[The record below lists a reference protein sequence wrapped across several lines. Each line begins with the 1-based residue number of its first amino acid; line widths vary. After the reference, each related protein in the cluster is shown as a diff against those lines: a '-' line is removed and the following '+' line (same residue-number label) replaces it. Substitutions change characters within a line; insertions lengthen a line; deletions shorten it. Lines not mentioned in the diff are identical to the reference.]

1 MEIGPLKTRVKEI
14 PFPQGA
20 SEALPALPLRC
31 LVIGNSGSG
40 KSNAISTLIV
50 DPRFYRDKFEKIF
63 WLSPTALIDD
73 ALQPVR
79 DYVEDHLE
87 QDQEKEPTFHD
98 HFNVQFLTGVILRAR
113 RVMEWMKTQK
123 PRPKKAFNTLIVLD
137 DLGDTSDPAALKL
150 INLLFLKARHW
161 GISTLLSVQRLKLPL
176 MTVAARTNA
185 TCVICYKLRNQNDLM
200 EGLLYEYSALA
211 SKEKIMAAY
220 RQAVDRPFG
229 FLVIKTNAQD
239 PNKMFMN
246 GFKSYF
252 RMVDKDGDQ
261 VAARDKATGSS
272 SKATRRAS
280 LEEAYSS
287 DDEGTQGGKNVRRGA
302 QGSNAPG
309 R

>member
-1 MEIGPLKTRVKEI
+1 MDIGPIKSRVSEI

-20 SEALPALPLRC
+20 SEALPQLPMRC

-40 KSNAISTLIV
+40 KSNMISTLIT
-50 DPRFYRDKFEKIF
+50 DPRFYRGKFTKIF

-79 DYVEDHLE
+79 DYVEDHLD
-87 QDQEKEPTFHD
+87 QNQEKEPTFHD
-98 HFNVQFLTGVILRAR
+98 HFNVPFLTKVIGRAR
-113 RVMEWMKTQK
+113 RVMEWVKQQK
-123 PRPKKAFNTLIVLD
+123 PRPKKAFNILIVLD

-150 INLLFLKARHW
+150 INLLFLKARHY
-161 GISTLLSVQRLKLPL
+161 GISAILSVQRLKLPL

-211 SKEKIMAAY
+211 PKEKIMAAY
-220 RQAVDRPFG
+220 RASVDQPFG

-239 PNKMFMN
+239 PNRMFMN

-252 RMVDKDGDQ
+252 RMVDKDESG
-261 VAARDKATGSS
+261 AARSDKTANSS
-272 SKATRRAS
+272 SQAARLAS
-280 LEEAYSS
+280 LEEAYSD
-287 DDEGTQGGKNVRRGA
+287 DDEGTQGGKDLRRGA
-302 QGSNAPG
+302 PRSNAS
-309 R
+309 RR

>member
-1 MEIGPLKTRVKEI
+1 MDIGAIKSRVSEI
-14 PFPQGA
+14 PFPQGT
-20 SEALPALPLRC
+20 SEALPQLPLRC
-31 LVIGNSGSG
+31 LTAGNSGSG
-40 KSNAISTLIV
+40 KTNMISTLIT
-50 DPRFYRDKFEKIF
+50 DPRFFRGKWTKVF

-79 DYVEDHLE
+79 DFVDDHLE
-87 QDQEKEPTFHD
+87 QDQQKEPTFHD
-98 HFNVQFLTGVILRAR
+98 HFNVPFLTKVIGRAR
-113 RVMEWMKTQK
+113 RVMEWMKEQK

-137 DLGDTSDPAALKL
+137 DLGDTNDPAALKL

-161 GISTLLSVQRLKLPL
+161 GISTILSVQRLKLPL

-211 SKEKIMAAY
+211 PKEKIMAAY
-220 RQAVDRPFG
+220 RAAVDRPFG

-239 PNKMFMN
+239 PNRMFMN

-252 RMVDKDGDQ
+252 RMIDKDDQ
-261 VAARDKATGSS
+261 VTARSDKAANSS
-272 SKATRRAS
+272 SQAARRAS
-280 LEEAYSS
+280 LEEAYS
-287 DDEGTQGGKNVRRGA
+287 DDEEGPPGGKNVRRGA

>member
-1 MEIGPLKTRVKEI
+1 MNIGSIKSRVREI

-20 SEALPALPLRC
+20 SEALPQLPLRG

-40 KSNAISTLIV
+40 KSNAISTLIT
-50 DPRFYRDKFEKIF
+50 DRRFYRGKFEKVF

-98 HFNVQFLTGVILRAR
+98 HFNVQFLTGVIQRAR

-123 PRPKKAFNTLIVLD
+123 PRPKKAFNTLVVLD
-137 DLGDTSDPAALKL
+137 DVGDTSDPAALKL

-220 RQAVDRPFG
+220 RAAVDRPFG

-239 PNKMFMN
+239 PNRMFMN

-252 RMVDKDGDQ
+252 RMIDKDDQ
-261 VAARDKATGSS
+261 VAARSDKAANSS
-272 SKATRRAS
+272 SQAARRAS
-280 LEEAYSS
+280 LEEAYSD
-287 DDEGTQGGKNVRRGA
+287 DDEGSPGAKNVRRGA
-302 QGSNAPG
+302 PGSNAS
-309 R
+309 RR